1 MLDDAEIARALS
13 ITAHPDDV
21 DFAAAGTVARWT
33 EAGIEVVY
41 CVVTD
46 GDAGGSDE
54 SFPRAEMPAL
64 RRAEQV
70 AAAKCVGV
78 DDVRFLG
85 YPDGRVEATLDLRR
99 DLPRAG
105 HRLSP

>member
-1 MLDDAEIARALS
+1 VLDDAEISRILS

-46 GDAGGSDE
+46 GDAGGFDE
-54 SFPRAEMPAL
+54 DFPG
-64 RRAEQV
+64 RRCRPGA
-70 AAAKCVGV
+70 GPS
-78 DDVRFLG
+78 RW
-85 YPDGRVEATLDLRR
+85 
-99 DLPRAG
+99 PRPSA
-105 HRLSP
+105 SA

>member
-1 MLDDAEIARALS
+1 MLDDAQVSRILS

-46 GDAGGSDE
+46 GDVGGFDE
-54 SFPRAEMPAL
+54 NFPRAEMAPL

-70 AAAKCVGV
+70 AAAKCVRPRKPPPSSREGRGV
-78 DDVRFLG
+78 FADTDR
-85 YPDGRVEATLDLRR
+85 Y
-99 DLPRAG
+99 RA
-105 HRLSP
+105 